1 MRRKLFAILV
11 AASLPAL
18 MGHGEGCGSGDE
30 EATALGA
37 LTGATCPDRST
48 LTYETFGRNFM
59 ESYCTRC
66 HSSTLSGEERRGAPL
81 YHDFDTLEGA
91 RSTPD
96 HIDEQAGFGPN
107 AENLF
112 MPPERCPSTKGGPL
126 DKKCDMPTA
135 EERRNLAMWIA
146 CERKRTFMRDAGID
160 AP

>member
-81 YHDFDTLEGA
+81 YHDFDTPIGIQGVA
-91 RSTPD
+91 D
-96 HIDEQAGFGPN
+96 HIDQMAGSGPSATN
-107 AENLF
+107 TQ
-112 MPPERCPSTKGGPL
+112 MPPVGATPTMQERQLLS
-126 DKKCDMPTA
+126 
-135 EERRNLAMWIA
+135 EWLA
-146 CERKRTFMRDAGID
+146 CG